1 MRVDFRADVDLAK
14 LAYKKNS
21 TVLAISLFCGTDNP
35 DLSIGPP
42 TVYLQGQ
49 PLLQGKWGQATQSEA
64 SSSPGSRE
72 YHFFFNVARRENFK
86 SKPPQRGYDLRRN
99 PEDICF
105 YLTGGKPGWFGFK
118 FKSRVATILKSDIA
132 EAFLGITTARC
143 FSADQRRR
151 GAERTTGARR
161 TIAAGV
167 CRREG
172 LSAWSLYEWRSRLR
186 ARREA
191 QTTTTPATTPTSF
204 IDFGALEPGG
214 SRCAVRIE
222 LGGGVAHSG
231 NPTPSGPTDQIFADH
246 SAHALEAT

>member
-49 PLLQGKWGQATQSEA
+49 PLLQGKWGQATQSKA

-151 GAERTTGARR
+151 GAERTTGAQR
-161 TIAAGV
+161 TIAPGV
-167 CRREG
+167 G
-172 LSAWSLYEWRSRLR
+172 AHR
-186 ARREA
+186 ARWGRGTLGKPNPFRTHRPDFCGPQCPRA
-191 QTTTTPATTPTSF
+191 GSDISTPLRRSGRLIVRQDATQMQGGRRILLLPVLPLVRLNSATSRA
-204 IDFGALEPGG
+204 D
-214 SRCAVRIE
+214 S
-222 LGGGVAHSG
+222 
-231 NPTPSGPTDQIFADH
+231 TPSLH
-246 SAHALEAT
+246 